1 MAGWHHR
8 RNGHEFGQTLGDG
21 EGQGGLVCCG
31 PWGHKESDPTGR
43 LNNNSN
49 KDLCLVTELSK
60 QTS

>member
-31 PWGHKESDPTGR
+31 PWGHRVEHGWAM
-43 LNNNSN
+43 NNN
-49 KDLCLVTELSK
+49 KEFSK
-60 QTS
+60 P